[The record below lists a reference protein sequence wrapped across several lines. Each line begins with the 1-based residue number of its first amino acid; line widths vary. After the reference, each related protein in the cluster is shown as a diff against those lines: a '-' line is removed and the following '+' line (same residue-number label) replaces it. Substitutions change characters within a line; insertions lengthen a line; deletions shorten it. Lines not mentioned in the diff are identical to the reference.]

1 VLRAPGY
8 LRYVD
13 DFALSHAIVP
23 TTGPATFLG
32 MVLVRPRLR
41 RLPEENVAR
50 FRNRLRGLRDR
61 WRAGSVTD
69 DDVKQR
75 VRSWIAHAEHAD
87 TWQLRHAIFRGG
99 RLDPALADLCWR
111 A

>member
-1 VLRAPGY
+1 MLRAPGY

-13 DFALSHAIVP
+13 DFTLFHAIVP
-23 TTGPATFLG
+23 TTEPATFLG

-61 WRAGSVTD
+61 WRAGSVTEAE
-69 DDVKQR
+69 VMQR
-75 VRSWIAHAEHAD
+75 VRSWIAHAAHAD
-87 TWQLRHAIFRGG
+87 TWRLRHAVFRGG
-99 RLDPALADLCWR
+99 WFDPALADLSAR